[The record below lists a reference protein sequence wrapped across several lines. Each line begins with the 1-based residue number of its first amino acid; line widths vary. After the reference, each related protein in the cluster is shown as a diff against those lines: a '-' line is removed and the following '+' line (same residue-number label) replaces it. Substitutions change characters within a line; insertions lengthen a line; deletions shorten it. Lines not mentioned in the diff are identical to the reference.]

1 MAQLIV
7 LADFEHIMASGQHHN
22 TEFRWKL
29 LLLLLCKWFIVEKV
43 NIGKIMTKHL
53 FYMLFLYYSIP

>member
-43 NIGKIMTKHL
+43 NSIGRGGSPKINN
-53 FYMLFLYYSIP
+53 IGW